1 MQRNMTLVLFI
12 AGLALGVVAYFEGGW
27 NSVLAGLS
35 GTGHLLV
42 GVTLLIVAAFVL
54 AGLIQ
59 VMISKETVTRWLGE
73 GSGWRGFLIGGVAGA
88 LIPGGPYV
96 YYPIAVAFLRSGAN
110 IGTIVT
116 FVVAKNLWT
125 LSRLPIEVALLGV
138 HVTWV
143 RYLVTLVF
151 PPLAGLLAQLL
162 FRGGGRWV
170 REGLPATEKGGRDAE
185 PTPGG
190 TGPA

>member
-1 MQRNMTLVLFI
+1 MQRTMTVILFA
-12 AGLALGVVAYFEGGW
+12 AGVALGVVAFLEGGW
-27 NSVLAGLS
+27 ARVGAGLR
-35 GTGHLLV
+35 GTGSLLV
-42 GVTLLIVAAFVL
+42 ETAVLIAAAFVL

-59 VMISKETVTRWLGE
+59 VLIPRETVTRWLGE
-73 GSGWRGFLIGGVAGA
+73 GSGWRGLLIGGVAGA
-88 LIPGGPYV
+88 LIPGGPYA

-125 LSRLPIEVALLGV
+125 VSRLPIEVALLGV

-143 RYLVTLVF
+143 RYLVTLAF
-151 PPLAGLLAQLL
+151 PPLAGLLAQAL

-170 REGLPATEKGGRDAE
+170 RDGLPEAAE
-185 PTPGG
+185 
-190 TGPA
+190 